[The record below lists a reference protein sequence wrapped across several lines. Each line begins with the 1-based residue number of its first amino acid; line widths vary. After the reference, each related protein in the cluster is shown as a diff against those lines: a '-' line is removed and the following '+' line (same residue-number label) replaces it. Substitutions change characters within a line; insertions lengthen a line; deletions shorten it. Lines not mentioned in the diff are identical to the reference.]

1 MSHAQR
7 LYGDDMMYDDPMS
20 LLSHIQQ
27 ELKNRILWDWKRVLQ
42 RHTKTH
48 QKQTPLTAQTT
59 MEHKWGKMIQF
70 EPKGNQVAL
79 VLPVTRPE

>member
-1 MSHAQR
+1 
-7 LYGDDMMYDDPMS
+7 MMYDDPMS

-27 ELKNRILWDWKRVLQ
+27 EFENRIQWDWKKILQ
-42 RHTKTH
+42 RHNKTH
-48 QKQTPLTAQTT
+48 HKRTSRNPQTT
-59 MEHKWGKMIQF
+59 MELKWGQIIQI

>member
-20 LLSHIQQ
+20 LLAHIQQ
-27 ELKNRILWDWKRVLQ
+27 EFESRILWDWKKILQ

-48 QKQTPLTAQTT
+48 YKTSLSPQAT
-59 MEHKWGKMIQF
+59 MKHKWRQIIQL